1 MPKVED
7 DVSWSVCCVD
17 VTQDGSTAKQEF
29 PLHQQVH
36 QQQRWSLMVNTNSKI
51 VYSVTPSYA
60 AYFYPVKTKSLEFQ
74 LSCIDWSPWNPAG
87 I

>member
-1 MPKVED
+1 MTKAED

-36 QQQRWSLMVNTNSKI
+36 KQQRWSLMVNTNSKI
-51 VYSVTPSYA
+51 VSSVTPSYT
-60 AYFYPVKTKSLEFQ
+60 AYFSPVKTKSLKFQ
-74 LSCIDWSPWNPAG
+74 LSCKDKSPWNPAG